1 MNYICV
7 QFSSFEQTKLILN
20 MVEDLKNT
28 EIVIFNESKI
38 RGLKHKLKIHYLS
51 FKKFSAFQKILKKDD
66 LIILIDN
73 NINYI
78 FPKSISNIIKL
89 HNKNTLS
96 IFCHTLGNNEM
107 YISQV
112 MNFIPDIV
120 TKNWREDYIDVADLN
135 KTSLIYEMAENIFYQ
150 KDVEDY
156 NFLNFNKYKVFN
168 INYNVQA
175 ICIDTVSI
183 KRIFAKRPYSLSEII
198 YRSVSNIKDKYIV
211 SGSWIIEKSTL
222 LNEMYNKRYCG

>member
-7 QFSSFEQTKLILN
+7 QFSSLEQTQTILN

-28 EIVIFNESKI
+28 EIVIFNESKV
-38 RGLKHKLKIHYLS
+38 RGLKHKIKIHFLS
-51 FKKFSAFQKILKKDD
+51 FRKFSAFQKILKKDD
-66 LIILIDN
+66 LLVFIDN

-78 FPKSISNIIKL
+78 FPNSISNIIKS

-96 IFCHTLGNNEM
+96 IFCHALGNNEM

-120 TKNWREDYIDVADLN
+120 TKHWREDYIDVADLN
-135 KTSLIYEMAENIFYQ
+135 KTSLIYEMAENILYQ
-150 KDVEDY
+150 KDIEDY
-156 NFLNFNKYKVFN
+156 SFLNFNKYKVFN

-175 ICIDTVSI
+175 ICIDSNSV
-183 KRIFAKRPYSLSEII
+183 KKIFKKRPFSLSEIV
-198 YRSVSNIKDKYIV
+198 YRCILTMKNKYIV
-211 SGSWIIEKSTL
+211 SGSWIIEKSPIL
-222 LNEMYNKRYCG
+222 DEMYNKRYCE